1 MINYYECCLWMRQEL
16 SKIKVMYGVIPWLD
30 PVLLHGSQNRHGEAP
45 LGAVAIQAIPN
56 VMRDLI

>member
-30 PVLLHGSQNRHGEAP
+30 PVLLHGSKKVLYVIPAKAE
-45 LGAVAIQAIPN
+45 IQKN
-56 VMRDLI
+56 